1 MEDAGRPYDLVVIGA
16 GIVGLATALKLL
28 RRSPDLR
35 LAVVEAADRVAA
47 HQTGHN
53 SGVVH
58 AGLYY
63 APESLKARLCRS
75 GKEQLEAYAAE
86 HGIPIERC
94 GKLVVALDE
103 GERPRLEALA
113 ARGTANGV
121 PGLELLGRDAL
132 RAHEPHA
139 SGVAALWSPTTAIV
153 DFERVAQAMARDVRD
168 AGGKIELA
176 RPVTAIR
183 SRPTEIVLE
192 TPLGPLLT
200 RNLITCT
207 GVQADRV
214 AGLTGYRSAAR
225 MVPFRGDYF
234 TLTPSARD
242 LVRGLIYP
250 LPDPR
255 FPFLGVHLTRRI
267 DGAVWAGPNAVL
279 AFARDG
285 YRRRDLSVRDLAGAL
300 GHPGFLRLAAHH
312 WRMGAAEMARD
323 WSKRLF
329 LRSLRRLV
337 PELRLE
343 HLAPGPSGVRAQ
355 LLARDG
361 TLVDDFVLGG
371 EGRILHVLNAPSPAA
386 TAALAIGDELA
397 ARAAAQFGLR
407 VDNG

>member
-1 MEDAGRPYDLVVIGA
+1 MEDAGRPFDVVVVGA
-16 GIVGLATALKLL
+16 GIVGLATSLKLL

-35 LAVVEAADRVAA
+35 LAVVEAADRIAA

-63 APESLKARLCRS
+63 APGSLKARLCRA
-75 GKEQLEAYAAE
+75 GKEQLEMYAAE
-86 HGIPIERC
+86 RGIPIERC
-94 GKLVVALDE
+94 GKLVVALDD
-103 GERPRLEALA
+103 GERPRLDALA

-132 RAHEPHA
+132 REREPHA
-139 SGVAALWSPTTAIV
+139 AGVAALWSPTTAII
-153 DFERVAQAMARDVRD
+153 DFERVAQAMASDVRD
-168 AGGKIELA
+168 AGGTIELS

-183 SRPTEIVLE
+183 SHSSEIVVE
-192 TPLGPLLT
+192 TPRGALLT
-200 RNLITCT
+200 RHLITCA

-214 AGLTGYRSAAR
+214 AAMTGYRSAAR

-234 TLTPSARD
+234 TLTPKARE

-250 LPDPR
+250 LADPR
-255 FPFLGVHLTRRI
+255 FPFLGVHFTRRI

-285 YRRRDLSVRDLAGAL
+285 YRRRDFSLRDMGGTLAQ
-300 GHPGFLRLAAHH
+300 PGFLRLGARH

-323 WSKRLF
+323 WSKHLF

-337 PELRLE
+337 PELRSE

-355 LLARDG
+355 LLGRDG
-361 TLVDDFVLGG
+361 ALVDDFVLGG

-397 ARAAAQFGLR
+397 ARAAAQFGFSGR
-407 VDNG
+407 A

>member
-1 MEDAGRPYDLVVIGA
+1 MEDAGRPFDVVVVGA

-63 APESLKARLCRS
+63 APGSLKARLCRA
-75 GKEQLEAYAAE
+75 GKEQLEVYAADR
-86 HGIPIERC
+86 GIPIERC
-94 GKLVVALDE
+94 GKLVVAFE

-113 ARGTANGV
+113 ARATANGV
-121 PGLELLGRDAL
+121 PGVELLGPEAL
-132 RAHEPHA
+132 REREPHA
-139 SGVAALWSPTTAIV
+139 AGVAALWSPTTAIV
-153 DFERVAQAMARDVRD
+153 DFERVAQAMASDVRD
-168 AGGKIELA
+168 AGGAIELA
-176 RPVTAIR
+176 RPVTQIR
-183 SRPTEIVLE
+183 RRSSEIVVE
-192 TPLGPLLT
+192 TPRGPLLT
-200 RNLITCT
+200 RHLITCA

-214 AGLTGYRSAAR
+214 ARLTGFRSAAR

-234 TLTPSARD
+234 VLTPDARR

-255 FPFLGVHLTRRI
+255 FPFLGVHFTRRI

-279 AFARDG
+279 ALARGG
-285 YRRRDLSVRDLAGAL
+285 YRRRDLSVRDLGDTL
-300 GHPGFLRLAAHH
+300 TQPGFLRLAARH

-323 WSKRLF
+323 LSKRLF
-329 LRSLRRLV
+329 LRSLQRLV
-337 PELRLE
+337 PELRFE

-355 LLARDG
+355 LLGRDG

-371 EGRILHVLNAPSPAA
+371 EARILHVLNAPSPAA
-386 TAALAIGDELA
+386 TAALAIADALA

-407 VDNG
+407 